1 MQRYTGRFAPT
12 PSGPLHMGSITTALG
27 AYLRARSQGGSF
39 IIRIEDL
46 DLARTSADH
55 SALILHELA
64 SLSLTSDRPV
74 LRQSTNLSYYEH
86 VLSGLTAAG
95 LTYRCVCTRSALR
108 QAPCSCRCRRIAAST
123 PHNVCFDAAPWLPA
137 SFSDA
142 MQGCCPTRQAFAH
155 VVLRR
160 KDGYFSYNLAVVCDD
175 MAQGITEIVRGADL
189 LELSAVHIALFRALG
204 APVPAFM
211 HLPLVLN
218 EHGVK
223 YSKQNHARPVLE
235 ELGATATLAAAL
247 SFLGQNTDY
256 IRDGIAIAD
265 LLAEAVKRFDLTSI
279 SPQNRVLCY

>member
-12 PSGPLHMGSITTALG
+12 PSGPLHLGSITTALG
-27 AYLRARSQGGSF
+27 AYLRARSQGGTF

-46 DLARTSADH
+46 DLARTRADH

-64 SLSLTSDRPV
+64 SLSLFSDCPI
-74 LRQSTNLSYYEH
+74 LRQSTNLSRYEH
-86 VLSGLTAAG
+86 MLSDLTAAG

-108 QAPCSCRCRRIAAST
+108 QAPCPCRSRSIDDST
-123 PHNVCFDAAPWLPA
+123 PHNVCFDAAPWLPS
-137 SFSDA
+137 SFSDIL
-142 MQGCCPTRQAFAH
+142 QGHCPTRQTFAH

-160 KDGYFSYNLAVVCDD
+160 KDGFFAYNLAVVCDD
-175 MAQGITEIVRGADL
+175 LAQGVTEIVRGADL

-204 APVPAFM
+204 APVPSFL

-218 EHGVK
+218 ERGDK

-235 ELGATATLAAAL
+235 ELGATATLATAL
-247 SFLGQNTDY
+247 GFLGQDTDY

-265 LLAEAVKRFDLTSI
+265 LLAEAVKRFDLGRIPS
-279 SPQNRVLCY
+279 QDRVLSY